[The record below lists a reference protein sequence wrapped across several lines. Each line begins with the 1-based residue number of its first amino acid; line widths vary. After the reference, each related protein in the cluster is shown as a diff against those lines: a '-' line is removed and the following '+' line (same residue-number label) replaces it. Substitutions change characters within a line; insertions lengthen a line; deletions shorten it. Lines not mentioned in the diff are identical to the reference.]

1 MNTNNFLQ
9 ELAERSAKLIPKNE
23 VDYVKDGL
31 LYCGKC
37 HTPKQKKF
45 VVSGGKTITPHIL
58 CDCETK
64 KRDQEE
70 AEAKREKRLQSIKEL
85 RKTGIQDSKLL
96 SCSFDVDDTPQSRQ
110 SRACRRYCDKWQE
123 MQKKNLGLILY
134 GDVGTGKSFYGGCIA
149 NEIINR
155 YETLVIVT
163 SIPRIL
169 NQLFNC
175 EDKNSYISRLANVP
189 LLIIDDLGAERE
201 TDYALEQVY
210 AVIDERYKALN
221 PLIVTT
227 NLSIEELKNP
237 TDIRYKR
244 IYDRVI
250 EMCVPIQVSGVSRRK
265 QKAAQKLQEAKALLL
280 DDNF

>member
-1 MNTNNFLQ
+1 MNEFLQ
-9 ELAERSAKLIPKNE
+9 KLAEHSTNAIPINE
-23 VDYVKDGL
+23 DDYIKDGL

-37 HTPKQKKF
+37 HTPKQKRFF
-45 VVSGGKTITPHIL
+45 VGGKTIMPHML
-58 CDCETK
+58 CSCETE

-70 AEAKREKRLQSIKEL
+70 AEAKRQKQLQYIENL

-96 SCSFDVDDTPQSRQ
+96 SCSFDCDDNPQSKHSQ
-110 SRACRRYCDKWQE
+110 AFRRYCDKWE
-123 MQKKNLGLILY
+123 KMRAKNIGLIFF
-134 GDVGTGKSFYGGCIA
+134 GGVGTGKSFYSGCIA

-155 YETLVIVT
+155 YVMPVIVT

-169 NQLFNC
+169 NQLFNT
-175 EDKNSYISRLANVP
+175 EDKNGYISRLANIP
-189 LLIIDDLGAERE
+189 LLVIDDLGAERE

-210 AVIDERYKALN
+210 TVIDERYKSEK

-227 NLSIEELKNP
+227 NLTYEELKNP

-250 EMCVPIQVSGVSRRK
+250 EMCVPFNLSGVSRRE
-265 QKAAQKLQEAKALLL
+265 QKAREKAQNVKALLL